1 MKSSHQLISLT
12 LPVMLAGCASPP
24 AGLPTDVEYIK
35 PALGETSTTYMG
47 EPVIKSTTGLVGDA
61 LKLGNA

>member
-1 MKSSHQLISLT
+1 
-12 LPVMLAGCASPP
+12 MLAGSASPP
-24 AGLPTDVEYIK
+24 TDRPTDVEYIN

-47 EPVIKSTTGLVGDA
+47 EPVIKCTTGLVGDA